1 MKPVKTGIII
11 LAAGSSS
18 RLGQPKQLLKYQ
30 GKTLIRRA
38 IDTALECKSDA
49 SVLVIGA
56 NFELI
61 KKEVQD
67 TNVDIVINH
76 VWETGMAS
84 GMQMGLN
91 FLDNKIAPDQVIL
104 MLCDQPFVDS
114 ELLNNMIGK
123 QTVTSK
129 GIIACHYN
137 GTFGVPAL
145 FTSKYFPELIELRGS
160 EGAKKVIYAHLDD
173 MEKMDFPNAAI
184 DIDTPEDYLRLTRG
198 D

>member
-18 RLGQPKQLLKYQ
+18 RLGQPKQLLKYE

-38 IDTALECKSDA
+38 IDTVLESNSDA
-49 SVLVIGA
+49 SVLILGA

-61 KKEVQD
+61 KSEVQD
-67 TNVDIVINH
+67 TNVDIIINH
-76 VWETGMAS
+76 NWELGMAS
-84 GMQMGLN
+84 GMQKGLS
-91 FLDNKIAPDQVIL
+91 FLEKKIAPDQVIL

-114 ELLNNMIGK
+114 ELLNSIIDK
-123 QTVTSK
+123 QAET
-129 GIIACHYN
+129 GNEIIACHYN
-137 GTFGVPAL
+137 GTYGVPAL

-160 EGAKKVIYAHLDD
+160 EGAKKVIYAHLGD
-173 MEKMDFPNAAI
+173 MEKIDFPNASI
-184 DIDTPEDYLRLTRG
+184 DIDTPEDYLRLTKG